1 MYNQN
6 SVEPLSKLVDEY
18 APLVKRIAHHM
29 LARLPSNIYADDLYQ
44 AGMEGLLEAAQRYNH
59 EKGASFSTFAG
70 IRIRGAILDEIRR
83 GDWSPRSVH
92 RNTRKIAG
100 AIYRIESVSGEEAR
114 GADIAKALNIPLDQY
129 HAMLNDTQGT
139 RLFSFDEFLENHEES
154 PLQGEAMSLAEDT
167 PLAQVERESLRAEI
181 AQAIRS
187 LPKREQLVL
196 SLYYDDELNLREIG
210 DILNV
215 SESRV
220 SQIHSQAAARIRAR
234 LGSAD
239 NDETV

>member
-1 MYNQN
+1 MYNKG
-6 SVEPLSKLVDEY
+6 SAESLSQLVDEY

-29 LARLPSNIYADDLYQ
+29 LARLPSNIYVDDLYQ

-70 IRIRGAILDEIRR
+70 IRIRGAILDEMRR
-83 GDWSPRSVH
+83 GDWAPRSVH
-92 RNTRKIAG
+92 RNTREIAG
-100 AIYRIESVSGEEAR
+100 AIYRIESLSGEEAR
-114 GADIAKALNIPLDQY
+114 GVDIAKALNIPLDQY
-129 HAMLNDTQGT
+129 YAMLNDTQGT

-154 PLQGEAMSLAEDT
+154 PLQGEAMSLAEST
-167 PLAQVERESLRAEI
+167 PQAQVERESLRAEI
-181 AQAIRS
+181 VEAIRS

-210 DILNV
+210 EILDV

-234 LGSAD
+234 LGS
-239 NDETV
+239 T